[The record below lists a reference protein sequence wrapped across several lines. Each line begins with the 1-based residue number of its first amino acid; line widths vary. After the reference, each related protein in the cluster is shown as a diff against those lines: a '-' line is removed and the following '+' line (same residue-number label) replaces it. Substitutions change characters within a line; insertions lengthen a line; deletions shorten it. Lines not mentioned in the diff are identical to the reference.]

1 MEIFM
6 PGDLERLGQMRNID
20 VEDEFDTEEEDIE
33 EIENPRHSKHHHKHE
48 HDHDEYEKNCLC
60 KCKQGCMK
68 EECKKDSKEAL
79 RVIRESI
86 YDEMYDVA
94 FYEYLLRLAETEE
107 ERCILKSIIEDET
120 KHHNLLK
127 KVYCDITGKEMKI
140 DEVIVVDKPK
150 TYIGGI
156 KKAHHGEIKAGEK
169 YRKVREGLKDEC
181 HRDILLEIMTDEF
194 KHANW
199 FNYILL
205 VNLERRCG

>member
-6 PGDLERLGQMRNID
+6 PGDLERLAQMRS
-20 VEDEFDTEEEDIE
+20 DELENEIDIE
-33 EIENPRHSKHHHKHE
+33 VKLAEIRHSKHHHKHE
-48 HDHDEYEKNCLC
+48 HDYDDEKNCLC

-79 RVIRESI
+79 KVIKEAI

-94 FYEYLLRLAETEE
+94 FYEYLLKSAETEE
-107 ERCILKSIIEDET
+107 EKCILKSIIEDEK

-127 KVYCDITGKEMKI
+127 KVYCDITGKEVKI
-140 DEVIVVDKPK
+140 DEIIVVDKPK
-150 TYIGGI
+150 TYIGGV

-169 YRKVREGLKDEC
+169 YRKVREDLKEEC

-199 FNYILL
+199 FNYILI
-205 VNLERRCG
+205 VNLERICE